1 MRLRDLLAILTLAI
15 FWYALVPIMGA
26 FAVRRVWREMRRRF
40 DVLRVVPVLNY
51 ATAQGLDGTGAD
63 FRFFG
68 GFESVVDDKILWV
81 RNAGLTIP
89 VELSGAR
96 VYLLPA
102 AGQVDSAD
110 PTRKESAGPDEE
122 PRQIRWK
129 QVAALSEG
137 AKVFIGGR
145 ALKREGR
152 ACFESLPEEP
162 LLIILYDGSERSML
176 SRTVRAGRKKNEYW
190 NVLTPYSLAAG
201 IFSELVVAFSLASR
215 PAFGAAFSLALA
227 AAFGPLFPLLPPGL
241 GFTAVFRS
249 LWRRGRACRATRD
262 LVRLPLC
269 HLEGGQSVTILPDG
283 SRYGRLLMSEER
295 RRAGASHVPIV
306 PAEAETEA
314 DAHPEASPKKLEW
327 WCYGAVAGEG
337 EATTVSEPQDPSAA
351 FAAIPGNPELVAREY
366 ISQARLFEISA
377 IAALLTGICL
387 NAALAYYLISYLR

>member
-1 MRLRDLLAILTLAI
+1 MRLRDLLAILALAF
-15 FWYALVPIMGA
+15 FWYALVPVIGA
-26 FAVRRVWREMRRRF
+26 FAVRRVWRQMRRRF
-40 DVLRVVPVLNY
+40 DTLRIVPVLNY
-51 ATAQGLDGTGAD
+51 ATAQGLDGTGSD

-68 GFESVVDDKILWV
+68 GFESVVDDKVLWV

-102 AGQVDSAD
+102 AGPADSAD
-110 PTRKESAGPDEE
+110 PEGKESAGPDEE

-137 AKVFIGGR
+137 AKVFVGGR
-145 ALKREGR
+145 ALKRNGR

-190 NVLTPYSLAAG
+190 NMLTPYSLAAG
-201 IFSELVVAFSLASR
+201 VFSELVVAFSLASR
-215 PAFGAAFSLALA
+215 PAFGAAFALALA
-227 AAFGPLFPLLPPGL
+227 AAFGPLLPLLPPGL

-269 HLEGGQSVTILPDG
+269 HLIGEQNGTILPDG
-283 SRYGRLLMSEER
+283 SRYGYLLMSEER
-295 RRAGASHVPIV
+295 RRADASHVPIV
-306 PAEAETEA
+306 PSEAETEA
-314 DAHPEASPKKLEW
+314 YSNSGPKRLEW
-327 WCYGAVAGEG
+327 RCYGALAGEG
-337 EATTVSEPQDPSAA
+337 DATTISEPQDPSAA
-351 FAAIPGNPELVAREY
+351 FAAIPGDPELVAREY

-377 IAALLTGICL
+377 IAALLTGICV
-387 NAALAYYLISYLR
+387 NAVLTFYLISYLR

>member
-1 MRLRDLLAILTLAI
+1 MRLRDLLAILALAI
-15 FWYALVPIMGA
+15 LWYALVPVVGA
-26 FAVRRVWREMRRRF
+26 FAVRRLWREMRRRF
-40 DVLRVVPVLNY
+40 NALRVVPVLNY
-51 ATAQGLDGTGAD
+51 ATAQGLDEYGSD

-68 GFESVVDDKILWV
+68 GFESVVDDKVLWV

-102 AGQVDSAD
+102 AGPVESGDA
-110 PTRKESAGPDEE
+110 TGKESAGPDEE

-129 QVAALSEG
+129 QVASLSEG
-137 AKVFIGGR
+137 AKVFVGGR
-145 ALKREGR
+145 ALKRNGR

-162 LLIILYDGSERSML
+162 LLIILYDGNERSML

-190 NVLTPYSLAAG
+190 NALTPYSLAAG
-201 IFSELVVAFSLASR
+201 IFSELVIAFGFASR
-215 PAFGAAFSLALA
+215 PAFGAALSIALA
-227 AAFGPLFPLLPPGL
+227 AAFGPLLPLLPPGL

-249 LWRRGRACRATRD
+249 LWRRGRAARATRD

-269 HLEGGQSVTILPDG
+269 HLRGNQKETVLPDG
-283 SRYGRLLMSEER
+283 SRYGYLPMNGER
-295 RRAGASHVPIV
+295 RRTDASHVPIV
-306 PAEAETEA
+306 PAEAETLT
-314 DAHPEASPKKLEW
+314 SSGSGKLEW
-327 WCYGAVAGEG
+327 RCYGVLAGMG

-351 FAAIPGNPELVAREY
+351 FAAIPGDPELVAREY
-366 ISQARLFEISA
+366 IVQARLFEISA